1 MKGITTSTDNQEEK
15 MLLLGFQES
24 FQYRSPPPP
33 PPPLCAIVLKLKAYG
48 ITGHVSL
55 FYQIIAK
62 RVQVNEDYRGG
73 KRHSPRE

>member
-1 MKGITTSTDNQEEK
+1 MKGLTTSTDNQEEK

-24 FQYRSPPPP
+24 FQYSPPPP